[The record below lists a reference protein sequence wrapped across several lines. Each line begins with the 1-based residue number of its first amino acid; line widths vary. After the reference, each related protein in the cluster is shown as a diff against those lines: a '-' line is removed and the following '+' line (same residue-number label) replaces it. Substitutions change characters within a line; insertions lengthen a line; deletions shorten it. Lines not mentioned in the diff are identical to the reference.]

1 MSRFW
6 RRTIIAV
13 AVLAV
18 GASVMGWR
26 FLSAAGYFTGIK
38 REIGADCR
46 AIPAPPG
53 PEDIVIDHERGLA
66 FVSAYDRRAVMAGGE
81 GAAAVRGGI
90 YVMDLKALEAE
101 WAVRPVTANEPAD
114 FRPHGIS
121 LYIGTDGARR
131 LFAINHPAAG
141 GHAVEI
147 FDVAEDGALS
157 HVKTV
162 RDPLLVSPNDLV
174 AVGPDLFYAAN
185 DHGSAGAF
193 GQMLSDVL
201 LLRNANIVYY
211 DGASMRIAGD
221 RLSFPN
227 GIGVSADGKT
237 IYVAETIGAA
247 LHVYSRN
254 AGTGELTARDYAR
267 LGVGLDNIDVEP
279 DGALLIAGHPKMMA
293 FLAHARDPRK
303 LSPSQVIRVEPAEAG
318 GGKAGTI
325 YLNLGEELSGS
336 SVAAGY
342 GDRMLI
348 GNVFDPKILVCR
360 QSKELKAF

>member
-1 MSRFW
+1 
-6 RRTIIAV
+6 
-13 AVLAV
+13 
-18 GASVMGWR
+18 
-26 FLSAAGYFTGIK
+26 
-38 REIGADCR
+38 
-46 AIPAPPG
+46 
-53 PEDIVIDHERGLA
+53 
-66 FVSAYDRRAVMAGGE
+66 
-81 GAAAVRGGI
+81 
-90 YVMDLKALEAE
+90 
-101 WAVRPVTANEPAD
+101 
-114 FRPHGIS
+114 
-121 LYIGTDGARR
+121 
-131 LFAINHPAAG
+131 
-141 GHAVEI
+141 
-147 FDVAEDGALS
+147 
-157 HVKTV
+157 V

-174 AVGPDLFYAAN
+174 AVGPDAFYAAN

-211 DGASMRIAGD
+211 DGASMRVAGD